1 MKHAKYLLLLALCL
15 ALTACGPKPAASSG
29 DSTSSGSGA
38 SSSAPG
44 SSQPEPGQS
53 APNESK
59 PDVSAPDISQP
70 EEPAPLTA
78 EDKAAAYDAACDYY
92 LGTVFDV
99 QGLTEIGLRAG
110 EITFQVSCTKGGAKV
125 DPDRTISLAREN
137 GAWTVV
143 SEGY

>member
-1 MKHAKYLLLLALCL
+1 MKWKWPEAAQRWKGALRRYQYVLLVIAVGAVLLLLP
-15 ALTACGPKPAASSG
+15 TGG
-29 DSTSSGSGA
+29 RDS
-38 SSSAPG
+38 P
-44 SSQPEPGQS
+44 
-53 APNESK
+53 
-59 PDVSAPDISQP
+59 QP

>member
-53 APNESK
+53 APDESK
-59 PDVSAPDISQP
+59 PDVSAQDISQP